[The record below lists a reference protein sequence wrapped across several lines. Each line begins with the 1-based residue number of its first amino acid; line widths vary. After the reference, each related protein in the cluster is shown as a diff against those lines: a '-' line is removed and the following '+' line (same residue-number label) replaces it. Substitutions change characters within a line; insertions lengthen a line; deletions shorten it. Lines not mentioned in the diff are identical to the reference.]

1 MYEYGCEIVRVY
13 DGDTVTIDLDLG
25 FGIWV
30 KGRGVRVAGIDT
42 PELRTRDLREKKY
55 GYKARDRMLELLP
68 VGSRQVVRTYS
79 PKPDKYGRV
88 LGNFVLE
95 SGNVASEVLI
105 SGRLAVRYEG
115 QNKADIEAAHQ
126 ANFDHL
132 DALEAKHN
140 GG

>member
-42 PELRTRDLREKKY
+42 PELRTRDLREKRY

-88 LGNFVLE
+88 LGNFVV
-95 SGNVASEVLI
+95 GDDVASELLI
-105 SGRLAVRYEG
+105 AERLAVRYEG

-126 ANFDHL
+126 ANFDAL
-132 DALEAKHN
+132 DAEEARN